1 MKKIGLFYAT
11 KAERTSWVAEKIQK
25 EFDKEKIETVPIEQA
40 WQNDFA
46 AYDCFIVGASTW
58 FDGELP
64 TYWDELLP
72 ELRTMK
78 LKGKKVAIFGLGDQ
92 IRYPENF
99 ADGIGLLAEVFEE
112 DEATLVGF
120 TSSEGYTFERSKAL
134 RGEQWCGLVVDLDNQ
149 SEQAEKS
156 SHNNFVSPYKIPS
169 LFVLHPS
176 GLLSFINKLHLC
188 PAILLFIM
196 NESQSVLFRFFADG
210 GNIVYV
216 KSTHIEFGI
225 RMHAGNILL
234 HIIQ

>member
-25 EFDKEKIETVPIEQA
+25 EFGEDKIEVVPIEQA

-99 ADGIGLLAEVFEE
+99 ADGIYKNLLACFRPPIIE
-112 DEATLVGF
+112 TYMTPLC
-120 TSSEGYTFERSKAL
+120 T
-134 RGEQWCGLVVDLDNQ
+134 
-149 SEQAEKS
+149 
-156 SHNNFVSPYKIPS
+156 S
-169 LFVLHPS
+169 LFHKS
-176 GLLSFINKLHLC
+176 Y
-188 PAILLFIM
+188 LLF
-196 NESQSVLFRFFADG
+196 
-210 GNIVYV
+210 Y
-216 KSTHIEFGI
+216 FG
-225 RMHAGNILL
+225 R
-234 HIIQ
+234 

>member
-25 EFDKEKIETVPIEQA
+25 EFGEDKIEVVAIEQA

-72 ELRTMK
+72 ELRTME

-99 ADGIGLLAEVFEE
+99 ADGIGLLAEVFEG
-112 DEATLVGF
+112 D
-120 TSSEGYTFERSKAL
+120 ERSRAL
-134 RGEQWCGLVVDLDNQ
+134 RGNQWCGLVIDLDNQ
-149 SEQAEKS
+149 SEQAKK
-156 SHNNFVSPYKIPS
+156 KIKEWCEQ
-169 LFVLHPS
+169 V
-176 GLLSFINKLHLC
+176 KK
-188 PAILLFIM
+188 
-196 NESQSVLFRFFADG
+196 EFA
-210 GNIVYV
+210 
-216 KSTHIEFGI
+216 
-225 RMHAGNILL
+225 
-234 HIIQ
+234 

>member
-25 EFDKEKIETVPIEQA
+25 EFGEDKIEVVPIEQA

-99 ADGIGLLAEVFEE
+99 ADGIGLLAEVFEG

-120 TSSEGYTFERSKAL
+120 TSSEGYTFERSKASSGAGWL
-134 RGEQWCGLVVDLDNQ
+134 SIWIISPNRRKRKSKHGANR
-149 SEQAEKS
+149 SKKS
-156 SHNNFVSPYKIPS
+156 SRNDFVSLYKI
-169 LFVLHPS
+169 VT
-176 GLLSFINKLHLC
+176 LSN
-188 PAILLFIM
+188 A
-196 NESQSVLFRFFADG
+196 NSDG
-210 GNIVYV
+210 ICYG
-216 KSTHIEFGI
+216 
-225 RMHAGNILL
+225 
-234 HIIQ
+234 

>member
-25 EFDKEKIETVPIEQA
+25 EFGEDKIEVVPIEQA

-99 ADGIGLLAEVFEE
+99 ADGIGLLAEVLKRMRLPWSVLLLPKV
-112 DEATLVGF
+112 TLSNVPRLYVA
-120 TSSEGYTFERSKAL
+120 SSGAGWLSIWIISLNRRKRKSKHGANRSK
-134 RGEQWCGLVVDLDNQ
+134 
-149 SEQAEKS
+149 KS
-156 SHNNFVSPYKIPS
+156 SRNDFVSLYKI
-169 LFVLHPS
+169 VT
-176 GLLSFINKLHLC
+176 LSDAN
-188 PAILLFIM
+188 
-196 NESQSVLFRFFADG
+196 SD
-210 GNIVYV
+210 
-216 KSTHIEFGI
+216 GI
-225 RMHAGNILL
+225 RLG
-234 HIIQ
+234 